1 MHTNATST
9 LDNSML
15 LASPYY
21 YSKMARS
28 PDGRWQKS
36 KAAKACSWT
45 RKKTWIFLMSSK
57 PILLYWCGRSMAHT
71 LFSLKL
77 EWHIPNSWGQKK
89 LNGYQNV
96 CLFFV
101 FWSTYWG
108 LIPHHHLAFPF
119 LALER
124 HTATCIPLA
133 LLLSYCRSSTTS
145 TSMVLSTSS
154 AWSSPDVSKS

>member
-45 RKKTWIFLMSSK
+45 
-57 PILLYWCGRSMAHT
+57 
-71 LFSLKL
+71 
-77 EWHIPNSWGQKK
+77 QKK
-89 LNGYQNV
+89 NV
-96 CLFFV
+96 NFLDV
-101 FWSTYWG
+101 FET
-108 LIPHHHLAFPF
+108 
-119 LALER
+119 
-124 HTATCIPLA
+124 HTVVPVWEIDGAYAVFSQIRVTH
-133 LLLSYCRSSTTS
+133 S
-145 TSMVLSTSS
+145 
-154 AWSSPDVSKS
+154 